1 MIYKTLHR
9 KQDRPTRSPLKPAA
23 EHRCSGSVSSSCF
36 TDDTS
41 VILLSERQFQLYR
54 YAMSIL
60 IRKRKRV
67 VKDGTFNS
75 HMQGIDN
82 EPLISLLSAYYLFYM
97 YILIK

>member
-1 MIYKTLHR
+1 
-9 KQDRPTRSPLKPAA
+9 
-23 EHRCSGSVSSSCF
+23 
-36 TDDTS
+36 
-41 VILLSERQFQLYR
+41 
-54 YAMSIL
+54 MSIL

-97 YILIK
+97 YILII